1 MKASIIASVYGEVC
15 VMLIYIF
22 LSVKQDI
29 PRVFTPKGTI
39 FNKEFILLPLAKRDN
54 QANEPGLGI

>member
-1 MKASIIASVYGEVC
+1 MKACVIASVYIEVC

-22 LSVKQDI
+22 LSVNQEI

-39 FNKEFILLPLAKRDN
+39 LNKEFMLLPLAKPDDQAIDN
-54 QANEPGLGI
+54 GLEV